1 MFMAE
6 LYDEFESASL
16 ARAGNPRQPGISA
29 RIGVMDFTKSAV
41 SPRALALAQSL
52 VRMNTVSANSNLQ
65 LIHFV
70 RDELARLG
78 VASRLTYNAE
88 KTKANLFATLGE
100 GKPAGVILS
109 GHTDTVPWDGQDW
122 TDDPLSAT
130 VRDGRLYGRGS
141 ADMKSF
147 IAIALAHAGDFL
159 EGKAPFAVH
168 LAFSYDEEVGC
179 FGVRHL
185 IADMR
190 DAGVAP
196 LACII
201 GEPTSM
207 VPAIAHKGVYR
218 YKCCVRGKE
227 AHSSLT
233 PQSVNAIEMA
243 ARVVGKVRD
252 MAEGFERDEPRYEG
266 FDVPFST
273 ASVGQFHGGIA
284 DNVVPRDAEFRYEF
298 RDLPTA
304 DARAMQEAVVAHAR
318 SMEPAMKA
326 VAPEAGFRF
335 ETICEIPSFLGS
347 SGDPVT
353 RLAQRLSGEQRTTL
367 VAFGTEAGIFKNSGI
382 PTVVCGPGSINQ
394 AHQPDEY
401 VSLDQLARCE
411 AFMRG
416 LATAH
421 EIG

>member
-1 MFMAE
+1 
-6 LYDEFESASL
+6 
-16 ARAGNPRQPGISA
+16 
-29 RIGVMDFTKSAV
+29 MDFTTTV
-41 SPRALALAQSL
+41 SPRALELAQTL
-52 VRMNTVSANSNLQ
+52 VRINTVSARSNLA
-65 LIHFV
+65 LIHFI

-78 VASRLTYNAE
+78 VASHLTYNAE

-100 GKPAGVILS
+100 GKPAGLILS

-122 TDDPLSAT
+122 SADPLGAG
-130 VRDGRLYGRGS
+130 VADGRLYGRGS

-159 EGKAPFAVH
+159 ESKAPFAIH

-179 FGVRHL
+179 FGVKEL

-190 DAGVAP
+190 EAGIAP
-196 LACII
+196 LACIV

-243 ARVVGKVRD
+243 ARVVGKLRD
-252 MAEGFERDEPRYEG
+252 MAEGFQREEPRYDG

-284 DNVVPRDAEFRYEF
+284 DNVVPRDAQFRYEF

-304 DARAMQEAVVAHAR
+304 DAHAMQQQLVAHAR
-318 SMEPAMKA
+318 SLEPAMKA

-347 SGDPVT
+347 ATDGVT
-353 RLAQRLSGEQRTTL
+353 RLAQRLSGESRTTL
-367 VAFGTEAGIFKNSGI
+367 VAFGTEAGIFKAAGI
-382 PTVVCGPGSINQ
+382 PTVVCGPGSITQ

-401 VSLDQLARCE
+401 VSLEQLARCE
-411 AFMRG
+411 SFLRG
-416 LATAH
+416 LAAVRR
-421 EIG
+421 IG

>member
-1 MFMAE
+1 
-6 LYDEFESASL
+6 
-16 ARAGNPRQPGISA
+16 
-29 RIGVMDFTKSAV
+29 MDVTTPAV
-41 SPRALALAQSL
+41 SPRSLELARTL
-52 VRMNTVSANSNLQ
+52 VGMNTVSANSNLD
-65 LIHFV
+65 LIHFA

-78 VASRLTYNAE
+78 VRSRLTFNPE

-100 GKPAGVILS
+100 GKSAGLILS

-122 TDDPLSAT
+122 SDDPLSAA
-130 VRDGRLYGRGS
+130 VRGGRLYGRGS
-141 ADMKSF
+141 ADMKGF
-147 IAIALAHAGDFL
+147 IAIALAHAGAFL
-159 EGKAPFAVH
+159 ESKAPFAVH
-168 LAFSYDEEVGC
+168 FSFSYDEEVGC
-179 FGVRHL
+179 FGVKEL

-190 DAGVAP
+190 EAGIKP
-196 LACII
+196 LACVV
-201 GEPTSM
+201 GEPTGM

-233 PQSVNAIEMA
+233 PRSVNAIEMA
-243 ARVVGKVRD
+243 ARVVGKLRD
-252 MAEGFERDEPRYEG
+252 MAEGFEREEPRYDG

-304 DARAMQEAVVAHAR
+304 DARAMQQAVVAHAR
-318 SMEPAMKA
+318 SLEPAMKA
-326 VAPEAGFRF
+326 VAPDAGFRF

-347 SGDPVT
+347 ESDAVT
-353 RLAQRLSGEQRTTL
+353 RLAQRLSGEPRTTL

-382 PTVVCGPGSINQ
+382 PTVVCGPGSIEQ
-394 AHQPDEY
+394 AHQPDEF
-401 VSLDQLARCE
+401 VSLEQLARCE

-416 LATAH
+416 LAA
-421 EIG
+421 EREGF

>member
-1 MFMAE
+1 M
-6 LYDEFESASL
+6 
-16 ARAGNPRQPGISA
+16 
-29 RIGVMDFTKSAV
+29 
-41 SPRALALAQSL
+41 
-52 VRMNTVSANSNLQ
+52 VRMNTVSHRSNLP
-65 LIHFV
+65 LIHFI

-78 VASRLTYNAE
+78 VPSRLSWNAE
-88 KTKANLFATLGE
+88 RTKANLFATLGE
-100 GKPAGVILS
+100 GKPAGIILS
-109 GHTDTVPWDGQDW
+109 GHTDTVPWDGQAW
-122 TDDPLSAT
+122 SSDPLAAD

-147 IAIALAHAGDFL
+147 IGIALAHAGLFL
-159 EGKAPFAVH
+159 ESDLPFAVH

-179 FGVRHL
+179 FGVREL

-190 DAGVAP
+190 EAGVRP
-196 LACII
+196 VACII

-218 YKCCVRGKE
+218 YRCCVRGKD

-233 PQSVNAIEMA
+233 PHSVNAIEMA
-243 ARVVGKVRD
+243 ARVIARVRD
-252 MAEGFERDEPRYEG
+252 MAEGFERNEPRYEG

-304 DARAMQEAVVAHAR
+304 DVAAMQRQVVEYAR
-318 SMEPAMKA
+318 SLEPGMKK
-326 VAPEAGFRF
+326 VAPDAGFSF
-335 ETICEIPSFLGS
+335 DTICEIPSFLGS
-347 SGDPVT
+347 ASDPVT
-353 RLAQRLSGEQRTTL
+353 RLAQRLSREERTTL
-367 VAFGTEAGIFKNSGI
+367 VAFGTEAGIFKRAGI
-382 PTVVCGPGSINQ
+382 PTVVCGPGSIAQ

-401 VSLDQLARCE
+401 VTLEQLARCE

-416 LATAH
+416 LAATRQLA
-421 EIG
+421 

>member
-1 MFMAE
+1 ME
-6 LYDEFESASL
+6 ITNSA
-16 ARAGNPRQPGISA
+16 P
-29 RIGVMDFTKSAV
+29 
-41 SPRALALAQSL
+41 SPRALELARTL
-52 VRMNTVSANSNLQ
+52 VAIDTVSENSNLV
-65 LIHFV
+65 LIHFL

-78 VASRLTYNAE
+78 VKSRLTFNAE

-100 GKPAGVILS
+100 GKPAGLILS
-109 GHTDTVPWDGQDW
+109 GHTDTVPWVGQDW
-122 TDDPLSAT
+122 STGPLDPQ

-147 IAIALAHAGDFL
+147 IAMAMANAQGFL
-159 EGKAPFAVH
+159 NSASPFAVH
-168 LAFSYDEEVGC
+168 FAFSYDEEVGC
-179 FGVRHL
+179 FGVRDL

-190 DAGVAP
+190 DAGVKP
-196 LACII
+196 LACVI

-207 VPAIAHKGVYR
+207 VPAVAHKGVYR

-243 ARVVGKVRD
+243 ARVVGKLRD
-252 MAEGFERDEPRYEG
+252 MAEGFERSEPRHEG

-298 RDLPTA
+298 RNLPTA
-304 DARAMQEAVVAHAR
+304 NAHAMQEELLAHAR
-318 SMEPAMKA
+318 SLEPAMKR
-326 VAPEAGFRF
+326 VAPDAGFRF

-347 SGDPVT
+347 ASDAVT
-353 RLAQRLSGEQRTTL
+353 QLALKLSGERRTTE
-367 VAFGTEAGIFKNSGI
+367 VAFGTEAGLFKQSGI

-394 AHQPDEY
+394 AHQPDEF
-401 VSLDQLARCE
+401 VSLEQLARCE
-411 AFMRG
+411 AFMQG
-416 LATAH
+416 LASAR

>member
-1 MFMAE
+1 M
-6 LYDEFESASL
+6 SAP
-16 ARAGNPRQPGISA
+16 NP
-29 RIGVMDFTKSAV
+29 TL
-41 SPRALALAQSL
+41 SPRALELAQTL
-52 VRMNTVSANSNLQ
+52 VRINTVSANSNLP

-70 RDELARLG
+70 RDELHKLG
-78 VASRLTYNAE
+78 VRSRLTYNAE
-88 KTKANLFATLGE
+88 RTKANLFATLGE

-122 TDDPLSAT
+122 SVDPLSAA
-130 VRDGRLYGRGS
+130 VRDGKLYGRGS
-141 ADMKSF
+141 ADMKGF
-147 IAIALAHAGDFL
+147 IGLALAQAEAFL
-159 EGKAPFAVH
+159 ASDAPFAVH
-168 LAFSYDEEVGC
+168 LAFSFDEEVGC
-179 FGVRHL
+179 FGVREL
-185 IADMR
+185 IADLR
-190 DAGVAP
+190 DAGVKP
-196 LACII
+196 LACIV

-207 VPAIAHKGVYR
+207 IPAIAHKGVYR

-243 ARVVGKVRD
+243 ARVVGKLRD
-252 MAEGFERDEPRYEG
+252 MAEGFEREEPRFDG

-304 DARAMQEAVVAHAR
+304 DARAMQEQVLAHAR
-318 SMEPAMKA
+318 SLEPAMKK

-347 SGDPVT
+347 ADDPVT
-353 RLAQRLSGEQRTTL
+353 RLAQRLAGERRTTL
-367 VAFGTEAGIFKNSGI
+367 VAFGTEAGLFKQAGI
-382 PTVVCGPGSINQ
+382 PTVVCGPGSIVQ

-401 VSLDQLARCE
+401 VSLEQLARCE
-411 AFMRG
+411 QFLRG
-416 LATAH
+416 LAAAR
-421 EIG
+421 EVG

>member
-1 MFMAE
+1 
-6 LYDEFESASL
+6 
-16 ARAGNPRQPGISA
+16 
-29 RIGVMDFTKSAV
+29 MDITSTPLT
-41 SPRALALAQSL
+41 PRALDLARSL
-52 VRMNTVSANSNLQ
+52 VRMNTVSHNSNLE

-78 VASRLTYNAE
+78 VKSRLTYNDE

-122 TDDPLSAT
+122 TVDPLGAH
-130 VRDGRLYGRGS
+130 VQDGKLYGRGS

-147 IAIALAHAGDFL
+147 IAIALSHAGAFL
-159 EGKAPFAVH
+159 ESASPFAVH
-168 LAFSYDEEVGC
+168 FAFSYDEEVGC
-179 FGVRHL
+179 FGVRGL

-190 DAGVAP
+190 EAGVAP
-196 LACII
+196 LGCIV

-243 ARVVGKVRD
+243 ARLVGKVRD

-304 DARAMQEAVVAHAR
+304 DAARMQQAVVAHAR
-318 SMEPAMKA
+318 SLEPAMQA
-326 VAPEAGFRF
+326 VAPGTGFRF

-347 SGDPVT
+347 AGDAVT
-353 RLAQRLSGEQRTTL
+353 RLAQRLAGEQRTTL
-367 VAFGTEAGIFKNSGI
+367 VAFGTEAGIFKSSGI
-382 PTVVCGPGSINQ
+382 PTVVCGPGSIVQ
-394 AHQPDEY
+394 AHQPDEF

-416 LATAH
+416 LAATRA
-421 EIG
+421 IG